1 MSPSLPLPPRKL
13 SSPANISNLAPSP
26 RYPKINPNHTTEGH
40 DHDDDLDEALAQM
53 LAQSHINIHP
63 DHLNQPHLPH
73 CKHYTRPHSI
83 TSLSS
88 LGSESYSNSTFS
100 AHSRRVSQAYLSPLS
115 PAISEPSASSPT
127 SSYFTSF
134 PNDETSS
141 SSHEDMVA
149 SSSFPSCTYCSS
161 VRSNSISSV
170 LSNGQQPSDEGRS
183 NQYLSPS
190 SPSSPTPRGGFEG
203 RNTSQS
209 HDSHSHYYDNQRLAQ
224 VRDLVPTVVRTRL
237 SYHLDECW
245 FVHFSPSGEYMAST
259 GLDHSIIIWRDMQSP
274 EPSIHQTF
282 TFSRTV
288 SQVEWSPDSRYLL
301 TNLGFDPVN
310 PDDKPEINVFE
321 AATGNLLL
329 STCHN
334 PASGMLLSRGVGWMS
349 DSKRFVSF
357 GEDRL
362 FVIRDLQGK
371 VLRTGST
378 GDVIP
383 KFGKIIA
390 SLNMAALLSH
400 DRTLAVLS
408 LEGDEEIRVLDKL
421 TCIPATISLSSDSRV
436 LAVSCSVDP
445 DIDRA
450 AHVDLY
456 DTQTWSFLRRLEAE
470 SYVNLVFVITPA
482 FGGPNDELV
491 CCGSENG
498 ILHFWDV
505 ETGEL
510 VKVLEEHSQHVGCA
524 SFSPVHPGL
533 MVSCSDDNHIIVWV
547 TKDLC
552 RSFQGADQKWIEQRK
567 DSIKLPINI
576 KNGW

>member
-1 MSPSLPLPPRKL
+1 MFFC
-13 SSPANISNLAPSP
+13 
-26 RYPKINPNHTTEGH
+26 
-40 DHDDDLDEALAQM
+40 LD
-53 LAQSHINIHP
+53 
-63 DHLNQPHLPH
+63 
-73 CKHYTRPHSI
+73 
-83 TSLSS
+83 
-88 LGSESYSNSTFS
+88 
-100 AHSRRVSQAYLSPLS
+100 
-115 PAISEPSASSPT
+115 
-127 SSYFTSF
+127 
-134 PNDETSS
+134 
-141 SSHEDMVA
+141 
-149 SSSFPSCTYCSS
+149 
-161 VRSNSISSV
+161 
-170 LSNGQQPSDEGRS
+170 
-183 NQYLSPS
+183 
-190 SPSSPTPRGGFEG
+190 
-203 RNTSQS
+203 
-209 HDSHSHYYDNQRLAQ
+209 
-224 VRDLVPTVVRTRL
+224 VV
-237 SYHLDECW
+237 
-245 FVHFSPSGEYMAST
+245 V
-259 GLDHSIIIWRDMQSP
+259 SP